1 MSEQTVQATFNPV
14 NQSSA
19 TINDSSSDIV
29 YLVRYAV
36 VSETGEQL
44 SPWSQVNEINQGNTT
59 LLLDGF
65 VSDYSLSSVESGGEG
80 INVRWTV
87 PDNFTVSKF
96 DIYFAWSWDS
106 DPITAIFSDFEYAET
121 VTTNTYYTKIP
132 LQSTV
137 KAKFVKVAVQVS
149 TGKKIVNTNAL
160 IFQTPATSTL
170 PILDSGTIV

>member
-1 MSEQTVQATFNPV
+1 MSEQTVQATFNPI

-19 TINDSSSDIV
+19 TISDSSSDIV

-44 SPWSQVNEINQGNTT
+44 SPWSQVNEINQGNTA

-65 VSDYSLSSVESGGEG
+65 VSDYSISSVESGGEG

-96 DIYFAWSWDS
+96 DIYFTYSWDS
-106 DPITAIFSDFEYAET
+106 DPNTATFYDFEYAET

-132 LQSTV
+132 LQSAV

>member
-1 MSEQTVQATFNPV
+1 MSEQTVQATFNPI

-19 TINDSSSDIV
+19 TISDSSSDIV

-65 VSDYSLSSVESGGEG
+65 VSDYSISSVESGGEG

-106 DPITAIFSDFEYAET
+106 DPMTATFYDFEYAET

-137 KAKFVKVAVQVS
+137 KAKFVKVAVQIS